1 MCFTYFSGL
10 GCLGSILL
18 SVLATL
24 LLALCT
30 SVL

>member
-18 SVLATL
+18 SL
-24 LLALCT
+24 LLSVVLSLCT
-30 SVL
+30 NLL